1 MKTYFKRGLYLLVLA
16 LSYYQ
21 GFSQTDTLCGKKTYA
36 TVNLVYG
43 TSYNA
48 YSNGYAADL
57 TAAQPVVTTQNMINS
72 KYKVGIGVWSAWQL
86 PPSPPTLFVSQGDF
100 KDRIKL
106 TWEINPLSPR
116 PTGFVLY
123 RDGSFLAN
131 LDEDTKEYLDF
142 FAQAGEF
149 YQYSIAA
156 KNAYGQGSTNKAVGF
171 LYPNG
176 VVTGKITTTS
186 GNAVPGVEVRL
197 TPLTGNSMAFD
208 GISGQLCVSYN
219 SQYPNKFPTTAFTV
233 STYVKLPAGT
243 NTNNE
248 AGIIDWGSTLK
259 KNWWITTTTSAEGKG
274 FIFHIGN
281 GTSSDTLKYLIPVN
295 NSNLLGND
303 EKWHQITMMY
313 NGTTMS
319 VLVDGVFIGTKP
331 ASIVRESKQRM
342 TIGSKI
348 NSAYFKGL
356 VDDIRMYSRT
366 LTQTEVNE
374 TKNRSISK
382 NENGLVAYFKM
393 DEGLGNK
400 TFDTSILPTAAFIYG
415 GATFSTD
422 KPEVYNAGVSDETGY
437 YIIDGVN
444 YSTTENFRAS
454 PMKNFEF
461 NTALEFNAA
470 DKAYGNLTNFS
481 IPDTATIEV
490 LFHPFD
496 VKSRQTILSKEN
508 LFELYLN
515 NGELFLKINNGI
527 ATNLGVIKAQYY
539 LVSVVMNKTKGTAK
553 VYIDDTFKT
562 NISFTGN
569 AFWDNGKPWI
579 VATNDTTTNGKF
591 YTGLIDEVAIFKKY
605 LTLPE
610 IQLHS
615 TVGIPND
622 STRANL
628 FSYFDF
634 NEGTDTK
641 VYDYF
646 AVNANIGQ
654 PRIGNITRASWSN
667 NVRRRVSNPHEFEPN
682 VRVVNLNKSNTAI
695 GNIDFRDVSTVNLS
709 GTVRFANTFCFEDKV
724 EILVNGKSNV
734 PQISTDAKGKWSADF
749 EPGSSITLKPVYKD
763 HTFTPESI
771 QYRKLQAPRAGIVF
785 LDNTKRIISGQ
796 VAGGL
801 CKKSI
806 MPAGGRVVVKIA
818 TLDGCF
824 ERTDTILR
832 ADGKYIFKDLP
843 ARAFSVSV
851 VEHSNSVIKTYFQNK
866 GGQEVDLRDSASAI
880 VDFIYIA
887 PPQVE
892 ITGIATNTCGY
903 RIAGQLVENK
913 ITAKVF
919 EQYEGGVAGK
929 CYLKGFNLTID
940 DPSTGNFIDTTLI
953 SRDSVFTYVFKPKF
967 LNIVS
972 PYLQTVTFSTLVNG
986 SRAVGTTNFAVIGL
1000 KSTGKSFV
1008 ANTPEIPKFVLRD
1021 PPGDAS
1027 YSVLQKGSNICNTG
1041 STTIVNNSSGEAY
1054 AAPSIGGDQIVGLGV
1069 AIVFKNKATITAS
1082 GGGEQTWQSTT
1093 TNTTCLTTTQ
1103 TITTSPNDIVVGSKA
1118 GGDVYVGTSNAIT
1131 FGEAILLNFDKNSCQ
1146 FTNKAT
1152 IAIDKTELNTDFYY
1166 SENFIVT
1173 NLIPKLDSI
1182 ANNATVT
1189 QLQRDKARIGK
1200 GLWKSYIKKNR
1211 EDINK
1216 NEAASNVVIKTF
1228 DAGAVFDES
1237 IQADTT
1243 KGDNGSYEIAGW
1255 GKLAFDASFSTGV
1268 VGWEIGA
1275 SARFEDRTL
1284 TDSLIQATRS
1294 TVISYHLEDNDPG
1307 DNFLM
1312 KVHRKGKI
1320 WGTPIFEM
1328 IAGETSC
1335 PYELGTKP
1343 RSEPSLTTIDGTSKT
1358 NISANAKAV
1367 YTVNL
1372 GNFSPTKEPK
1382 VYDFSLVKESN
1393 PDGAIVKVNGLALT
1407 SLLPF
1412 SVEYGTNLPVVV
1424 TIERGPTKY
1433 NYSGIQIQL
1442 ESSCETDIAGQRP
1455 TGGGAYADS
1464 LYGKNVGDSLFAR
1477 RLTLNASFIEPCS
1490 PVDISSPS
1498 QDFVVT
1504 PATNNRVSITLN
1516 EYVKSDPNL
1525 DLIRLQYRPTGGD
1538 GSWINIS
1545 ETLPADL
1552 GNVFTLKEWNTT
1564 LLKDGSYEIRAIT
1577 QCKSV
1582 SLAPGISTIIKGTL
1596 ERQPPEVV
1604 GVPEPADGIWDP
1616 GDEIS
1621 ITFNK
1626 TINCD
1631 RVVVADV
1638 LGNNT
1643 IGLYDATTNALVAA
1657 TFSCVGNKI
1666 TIVPTIN
1673 PKDFEN
1679 RNFRVEI
1686 SGKDYDDAKIVLNP
1700 AYQRGA
1706 LRDKA
1711 GNMIPKTIKWE
1722 FAVNQNNL
1730 EWVGTD
1736 IIEVNTV
1743 FKPFSVKRQIRNR
1756 GGSIASFRM
1765 ENIPSWLTISPATGT
1780 LNSGQSADI
1789 TFTFQTDLLIGDYT
1803 ATPKLVGSKGEEPLG
1818 IDYRVRCAPP
1828 VYAVDNPAQFEGT
1841 MNMVIDLNIFGITS
1855 TDPSDIIVAKIG
1867 GQIRGVGNVA
1877 YYRNIPADKQRWLT
1891 FLTIYADAN
1900 DEGKPIEFTIWN
1912 GAKCNQYVEVEE
1924 TFTYQEGSLLGSPLA
1939 PQRISVRN
1947 LVKKCIPL
1955 NRGFNWVSFN
1965 LDLGAGKNSVTNVL
1979 KTLKT
1984 KEGAYI
1990 KSDNNFFAEYLS
2002 NGKWDALDSTIVPT
2016 KRYMIYVA
2024 AKDTVC
2030 IKGEP
2035 YQQAL
2040 YPITIKSGWNWIGY
2054 VPSTGMTV
2062 TQALA
2067 GLTPLNGNIIKSQTL
2082 FAQYVAG
2089 VGWIGNLNF
2098 MEPLKGYLLNISN
2111 GGKLTYPTP
2120 ITNAAPLKGDV
2131 NSFSEANLAQQALQE
2146 APMTF
2151 DFTQYNSTMNLI
2163 GKVNGIEI
2171 TADDELRAYIDGT
2184 LVGVNKS
2191 ILNGKSR
2198 LFFETIY
2205 HDDEQNVRFKLYK
2218 ADRGKEFELNRTVQF
2233 QAETLA
2239 GLVTEPIIFDIVS
2252 VNQSAVSIIIE
2263 DQVITQP
2270 NKIFPTVSIPGGV
2283 VESNANCTNYA
2294 FNTILPVGTT
2304 TKPTCEAQTFEGNMT
2319 AVIKVNYN
2327 ELSSFV
2333 SANDVLSFVNPTTG
2347 AVLGCAGFNADNK
2360 LFYATIG
2367 GSTTATEIPIDVMYY
2382 SDMMK
2387 KTFTLKSGMTYKYN
2401 SRLGNA
2407 LSPFNID
2414 VSPLQVSKNTSGI
2427 ITAVMQDTSW
2437 TGKYCVNVFAMN
2449 CSGYND
2455 GQTSFCFQRLKSGD
2469 CVDVIVRNI
2478 TESIDKTVQALS
2490 ISSKALINSGI
2501 TIEYKGGNLIELKPG
2516 FSTNANTVFKAQIG
2530 GCNNAQR

>member
-1 MKTYFKRGLYLLVLA
+1 MKTYFKRGLYLLVLMVNYCQ
-16 LSYYQ
+16 S
-21 GFSQTDTLCGKKTYA
+21 FSQSDTLCGIKTNA

-57 TAAQPVVTTQNMINS
+57 TAAQPIVTTQNMINS
-72 KYKVGIGVWSAWQL
+72 KYKLGVGVWSAWQL

-197 TPLTGNSMAFD
+197 TPLTGNSIAFD

-219 SQYPNKFPTTAFTV
+219 SQNPNKFPTTAFTI
-233 STYVKLPAGT
+233 SAFVKLPTGT
-243 NTNNE
+243 NTNNK

-281 GTSSDTLKYLIPVN
+281 GTGSDTLKYIIPVN

-319 VLVDGVFIGTKP
+319 VLVDGDFIGTKP
-331 ASIVRESKQRM
+331 ASIVGESKQRM

-356 VDDIRMYSRT
+356 IDDIRIYNRT

-382 NENGLVAYFKM
+382 SENGLVAYFKM

-400 TFDTSILPTAAFIYG
+400 TFDTSILPTSAFIYG
-415 GATFSTD
+415 GATFSAD
-422 KPEVYNAGVSDETGY
+422 KPEVYNAGISDETGY

-470 DKAYGNLTNFS
+470 DKPYGNLTNFS

-496 VKSRQTILSKEN
+496 IKSRQTILSKEN
-508 LFELYLN
+508 LFELFLN
-515 NGELFLKINNGI
+515 NEELFLKINNGI
-527 ATNLGVIKAQYY
+527 ATNLGNIKAKYY
-539 LVSVVMNKTKGTAK
+539 LVSVIMNKTKGTAK

-562 NISFTGN
+562 DISFTGN

-579 VATNDTTTNGKF
+579 LATNDTTTNGKF
-591 YTGLIDEVAIFKKY
+591 FTGLIDEVAIFKKY
-605 LTLPE
+605 LSLPE

-634 NEGTDTK
+634 NEGTDTEI
-641 VYDYF
+641 YDYF

-654 PRIGNITRASWSN
+654 PRIGKITRANWSN
-667 NVRRRVSNPHEFEPN
+667 NVKRKLSNPHEFEPN

-695 GNIDFRDVSTVNLS
+695 GNIDFRDVSTVNMS

-734 PQISTDAKGKWSADF
+734 PQIMTDAKGKWSADF
-749 EPGSSITLKPVYKD
+749 EPGSNITLKPVYKD

-771 QYRKLQAPRAGIVF
+771 QFRKLQAPRAGIVF
-785 LDNTKRIISGQ
+785 LDNTKRTISGQ

-806 MPAGGRVVVKIA
+806 MPVGGRMVVKVA

-824 ERTDTILR
+824 ERTDTIIR
-832 ADGKYIFKDLP
+832 TDGKYIFKDLP

-866 GGQEVDLRDSASAI
+866 GGQEVDLRDSASAT

-892 ITGIATNTCGY
+892 ITGITPNTCGY
-903 RIAGQLVENK
+903 QIAGQLVENK
-913 ITAKVF
+913 LITKVY

-929 CYLKGFNLTID
+929 CYLKGFRLNID
-940 DPSTGNFIDTTLI
+940 DPSTGNLIDTTI
-953 SRDSVFTYVFKPKF
+953 ASRDSVFTYLFKPKF

-972 PYLQTVTFSTLVNG
+972 PYLQTVTISTLING
-986 SRAVGTTNFAVIGL
+986 SSAVGTTNFAVIGL

-1008 ANTPEIPKFVLRD
+1008 ANTPELPKFVLRD

-1027 YSVLQKGSNICNTG
+1027 YAVLQKGSNLCTTYN
-1041 STTIVNNSSGEAY
+1041 TTIVNNLSGEAY
-1054 AAPSIGGDQIVGLGV
+1054 AAPSVGGDQIVGLGV
-1069 AIVFKNKATITAS
+1069 AIIFKNKATITAS
-1082 GGGEQTWQSTT
+1082 GGGDQTWSTT
-1093 TNTTCLTTTQ
+1093 ETNTTCLTTTQ

-1131 FGEAILLNFDKNSCQ
+1131 FGEAILLNFDKDSCK

-1152 IAIDKTELNTDFYY
+1152 ITIDKTELNTDFYY

-1182 ANNATVT
+1182 ASNPTVP
-1189 QLQRDKARIGK
+1189 QIQRDKARIGK

-1216 NEAASNVVIKTF
+1216 NEAASNVVVKSF
-1228 DAGAVFDES
+1228 DAGAIFEES

-1243 KGDNGSYEIAGW
+1243 RGDNTSYEVASW
-1255 GKLAFDASFSTGV
+1255 YQLALDVSFSTGV
-1268 VGWEIGA
+1268 IGWEAGA
-1275 SARFEDRTL
+1275 SIRNDDRTL
-1284 TDSLIQATRS
+1284 TDTLVATTRS
-1294 TVISYHLEDNDPG
+1294 TVITYHLEDNDPG

-1312 KVHRKGKI
+1312 KIHKKGKI

-1343 RSEPSLTTIDGTSKT
+1343 RSEPSLTTVDGTSKT
-1358 NISANAKAV
+1358 NVSANAQAV

-1407 SLLPF
+1407 GLLPF

-1433 NYSGIQIQL
+1433 NYTGIQIQL
-1442 ESSCETDIAGQRP
+1442 ESSCETDNAGLRP
-1455 TGGGAYADS
+1455 TGGGVYADS
-1464 LYGKNVGDSLFAR
+1464 LYGKNVTDSLFAR
-1477 RLTLNASFIEPCS
+1477 RLSLNASFIEPCS
-1490 PVDISSPS
+1490 PVDISSPL

-1504 PATNNRVSITLN
+1504 PATNNNVSITLN

-1525 DLIRLQYRPTGGD
+1525 ELIRLQYRPTGGD

-1564 LLKDGSYEIRAIT
+1564 LLKDGPYEIRAIT
-1577 QCKSV
+1577 QCQSV

-1604 GVPEPADGIWDP
+1604 GVPQPSDGIWDI

-1626 TINCD
+1626 TVNCD
-1631 RVVVADV
+1631 RLVVADV

-1657 TFSCVGNKI
+1657 TFSCVANKI
-1666 TIVPTIN
+1666 TVVPTIN

-1679 RNFRVEI
+1679 RTFRVEI

-1711 GNMIPKTIKWE
+1711 GNMIPETIKWE

-1743 FKPFSVKRQIRNR
+1743 LKPFSIKRQIRNR

-1765 ENIPSWLTISPATGT
+1765 ESVPSWLTVSPMTGT
-1780 LNSGQSADI
+1780 LNSGQVADI
-1789 TFTFQTDLLIGDYT
+1789 TLTFQQDLLIEDYLDT
-1803 ATPKLVGSKGEEPLG
+1803 LQLVGSQGIEPLL
-1818 IDYRVRCAPP
+1818 IDYKVRCPAPTW
-1828 VYAVDNPAQFEGT
+1828 AVDNPAQYEGS
-1841 MNMVIDLNIFGITS
+1841 MNMVVSLNIFGEDS
-1855 TDPSDIIVAKIG
+1855 KDPSDQIVAKIN

-1877 YYRNIPADKQRWLT
+1877 YYRNINKWLAFITVYGNADDIDK
-1891 FLTIYADAN
+1891 D
-1900 DEGKPIEFTIWN
+1900 IEFNVWDGN
-1912 GAKCNQYVEVEE
+1912 KCNTYAEILEQIK
-1924 TFTYQEGSLLGSPLA
+1924 YQEGELIGNPIT
-1939 PQRISVRN
+1939 PQPIHVLNLISKR
-1947 LVKKCIPL
+1947 IPL
-1955 NRGFNWVSFN
+1955 NKGWNWLSFN
-1965 LDLGAGKNSVTNVL
+1965 LDLGTGNNVVSKMLSSLKNKTGALIKDDALFSKYYGDPINDWKNSL
-1979 KTLKT
+1979 KN
-1984 KEGAYI
+1984 I
-1990 KSDNNFFAEYLS
+1990 
-2002 NGKWDALDSTIVPT
+2002 IPQ
-2016 KRYMIYVA
+2016 KRYMLFVA
-2024 AKDTVC
+2024 DKDTVTL
-2030 IKGEP
+2030 KGMP
-2035 YQQAL
+2035 FVPQNF
-2040 YPITIKSGWNWIGY
+2040 PIPVVQGWNWIGY
-2054 VPSTGMTV
+2054 VPTSGISV
-2062 TQALA
+2062 TQGLR
-2067 GLTPLNGNIIKSQTL
+2067 GLTPLNGDIIKSQTL

-2089 VGWIGNLNF
+2089 VGWVGNLSF
-2098 MEPLKGYLLNISN
+2098 LEPSKGYLLKISN
-2111 GGKLTYPTP
+2111 SGTLVYPDP
-2120 ITNAAPLKGDV
+2120 SVGNNS
-2131 NSFSEANLAQQALQE
+2131 NSFIDAALAVPESPVAFQ
-2146 APMTF
+2146 F
-2151 DFTQYNSTMNLI
+2151 SQYQSNMNII
-2163 GKVNGIEI
+2163 GRVEGINI
-2171 TADDELRAYIDGT
+2171 DPDDELRAYIDGK
-2184 LVGVNKS
+2184 LAGINKS
-2191 ILNGKSR
+2191 IVNAKDR
-2198 LFFETIY
+2198 LFFQTVY
-2205 HDDEQNVRFKLYK
+2205 HQDALNVSFKLYK
-2218 ADRGKEFELNRTVQF
+2218 ADRKKEYDLNKVITF
-2233 QAETLA
+2233 KADSLA
-2239 GLVTEPIIFDIVS
+2239 GLVENPVVFGLVANANQTVVINLTDQII
-2252 VNQSAVSIIIE
+2252 Q
-2263 DQVITQP
+2263 QP
-2270 NKIFPTVSIPGGV
+2270 NKIFPGISISAGLVSQ
-2283 VESNANCTNYA
+2283 SADCSTFA
-2294 FNTILPVGTT
+2294 FNSILPTGTET
-2304 TKPTCEAQTFEGNMT
+2304 TPAECVAQTGLEGNMVG
-2319 AVIKVNYN
+2319 VIKVKYN
-2327 ELSSFV
+2327 ERSTFASS
-2333 SANDVLSFVNPTTG
+2333 NDVLSFINPANG
-2347 AVLGCAGFNADNK
+2347 NVIGCGSFDADFNVFNYTVK
-2360 LFYATIG
+2360 G
-2367 GSTTATEIPIDVMYY
+2367 GTSSTETPVDVKYY
-2382 SDMMK
+2382 SSTMH
-2387 KTFTLKSGMTYKYN
+2387 KTFTIKSAFTYRNNKE
-2401 SRLGNA
+2401 LGDYITPFSIDFSA
-2407 LSPFNID
+2407 LT
-2414 VSPLQVSKNTSGI
+2414 VAANTEGI
-2427 ITAVMQDTSW
+2427 ITAVMKDTSW
-2437 TGKYCVNVFAMN
+2437 TGKYCVQAFAMN

-2455 GQTSFCFQRLKSGD
+2455 GQTTVCFQRMKAGD
-2469 CVDVIVRNI
+2469 CVEVIVRNA
-2478 TESIDKTVQALS
+2478 TETTDGLVKALS
-2490 ISSKALINSGI
+2490 ISSQVQINSGVKMQ
-2501 TIEYKGGNLIELKPG
+2501 YKAGNVIELKPG
-2516 FSTNANTVFKAQIG
+2516 FTTQPNTFFIGQIEGCAN
-2530 GCNNAQR
+2530 R

>member
-1 MKTYFKRGLYLLVLA
+1 MKTYLKRGLYVLVLA
-16 LSYYQ
+16 LSYCQ
-21 GFSQTDTLCGKKTYA
+21 SFSQSDTLCGKKTSA
-36 TVNLVYG
+36 TINLVYG

-57 TAAQPVVTTQNMINS
+57 TAAQPIVTTQNMINS
-72 KYKVGIGVWSAWQL
+72 KYKLGIGVWSAWQL

-197 TPLTGNSMAFD
+197 TPSTGNSMAFD

-219 SQYPNKFPTTAFTV
+219 SLYPNKFPTTAFTI
-233 STYVKLPAGT
+233 STYVKLPTGT
-243 NTNNE
+243 NTNDE
-248 AGIIDWGSTLK
+248 AGIIDWGSNLK
-259 KNWWITTTTSAEGKG
+259 KNWWITTTKSTEGKG

-281 GTSSDTLKYLIPVN
+281 GTGSDTLKYIIPVN
-295 NSNLLGND
+295 NSTLLGND

-319 VLVDGVFIGTKP
+319 VLVDGDFIGTKP
-331 ASIVRESKQRM
+331 ATIVRESKQRM

-356 VDDIRMYSRT
+356 VDDIRIYNRT

-382 NENGLVAYFKM
+382 TENGLVAYFKM

-400 TFDTSILPTAAFIYG
+400 TFDTSILPTSAFIYG

-422 KPEVYNAGVSDETGY
+422 KPEVYNAGISDETGY

-496 VKSRQTILSKEN
+496 IKSRQTILSKEN

-515 NGELFLKINNGI
+515 NEELFLKVNNGV
-527 ATNLGVIKAQYY
+527 ATNLGIIKAKYY
-539 LVSVVMNKTKGTAK
+539 LVSVVMNKTKGTGK

-569 AFWDNGKPWI
+569 TFWDNGKPWL
-579 VATNDTTTNGKF
+579 VATNDTTINGKF

-605 LTLPE
+605 LSLPE

-667 NVRRRVSNPHEFEPN
+667 NARRRLSNPHEFEPN

-695 GNIDFRDVSTVNLS
+695 GNIDFRDVSTVNMS

-734 PQISTDAKGKWSADF
+734 PQITTDAKGKWSADF
-749 EPGSSITLKPVYKD
+749 EPGSNITLKPVYKD

-771 QYRKLQAPRAGIVF
+771 QFRKLQVPRAGIVF
-785 LDNTKRIISGQ
+785 LDNTKRTISGQ

-806 MPAGGRVVVKIA
+806 VPAGGKMVVKVA

-824 ERTDTILR
+824 ERTDTIIR

-866 GGQEVDLRDSASAI
+866 GGQEVDLRDSASAK

-887 PPQVE
+887 SPQVE
-892 ITGIATNTCGY
+892 ITGITPNTCGY

-913 ITAKVF
+913 ITAKVY
-919 EQYEGGVAGK
+919 EQYEGGVSGK
-929 CYLKGFNLTID
+929 CYLKGFNLKID
-940 DPSTGNFIDTTLI
+940 DPSTGNLIDTTLM
-953 SRDSVFTYVFKPKF
+953 SRDSVFAYVFKPKF

-972 PYLQTVTFSTLVNG
+972 PYLQTVTISTLING

-1027 YSVLQKGSNICNTG
+1027 YAVLQKGSNACTTYN
-1041 STTIVNNSSGEAY
+1041 TTIINNLSGEAY

-1069 AIVFKNKATITAS
+1069 AIIFKNKATITAS
-1082 GGGEQTWQSTT
+1082 GGGDQTWSTT
-1093 TNTTCLTTTQ
+1093 ETNTTCLTTTQ

-1131 FGEAILLNFDKNSCQ
+1131 FGEAILLNFNKDSCK

-1152 IAIDKTELNTDFYY
+1152 ITIDKTELNTDFYY
-1166 SENFIVT
+1166 SENFIIT

-1182 ANNATVT
+1182 ASNTTVT

-1216 NEAASNVVIKTF
+1216 NEASSNVVVKSF
-1228 DAGAVFDES
+1228 DAGAIFEES

-1243 KGDNGSYEIAGW
+1243 RGDNSSYEVASW
-1255 GKLAFDASFSTGV
+1255 YQLALDVSFSTGV
-1268 VGWEIGA
+1268 IGWEAGA
-1275 SARFEDRTL
+1275 SIRNDDRTL
-1284 TDSLIQATRS
+1284 NDTLVTKTRS
-1294 TVISYHLEDNDPG
+1294 TVITYHLEDNDAG

-1312 KVHRKGKI
+1312 KIHKKGKI

-1343 RSEPSLTTIDGTSKT
+1343 RSEPSLTTVDGTSKT

-1393 PDGAIVKVNGLALT
+1393 PDGAIVKVNGIALT
-1407 SLLPF
+1407 GLLPF

-1433 NYSGIQIQL
+1433 NYTGIQIQL
-1442 ESSCETDIAGQRP
+1442 ESSCETDNAGQRP
-1455 TGGGAYADS
+1455 TGGGVYADS
-1464 LYGKNVGDSLFAR
+1464 LYGKNVADSLFAR
-1477 RLTLNASFIEPCS
+1477 RLSLSASFIEPCS
-1490 PVDISSPS
+1490 PVDISSPL

-1525 DLIRLQYRPTGGD
+1525 ELIRLQYRPTGGD

-1564 LLKDGSYEIRAIT
+1564 LLKDGPYEIRAIT

-1596 ERQPPEVV
+1596 ERHPPEVV
-1604 GVPEPADGIWDP
+1604 GVPQPADGIWDP

-1631 RVVVADV
+1631 RLVIADV

-1657 TFSCVGNKI
+1657 TFSCVANKI

-1679 RNFRVEI
+1679 RTFRVEI

-1736 IIEVNTV
+1736 VIETNEVL
-1743 FKPFSVKRQIRNR
+1743 KPFSVKRQIRNR

-1765 ENIPSWLTISPATGT
+1765 ESIPSWLTVTPSTGT
-1780 LNSGQSADI
+1780 LNPGQVADVTLI
-1789 TFTFQTDLLIGDYT
+1789 FQQDLLIGDYLDT
-1803 ATPKLVGSKGEEPLG
+1803 LNMVGSRGSEPLL
-1818 IDYRVRCAPP
+1818 IDYRVRCPQP
-1828 VYAVDNPAQFEGT
+1828 KYEVLNQEQYEGT
-1841 MNMVIDLNIFGITS
+1841 MNMVVDLSIFGISS
-1855 TDPSDIIVAKIG
+1855 TDPSDVIVAKIG
-1867 GQIRGVGNVA
+1867 GQIRGVGRVA
-1877 YYRNIPADKQRWLT
+1877 YFRNIPADKQRWLT
-1891 FLTIYADAN
+1891 FLTIYGN
-1900 DEGKPIEFTIWN
+1900 SGDEDKPVEFTIWDGN
-1912 GAKCNQYVEVEE
+1912 KCNEYVEILENY
-1924 TFTYQEGSLLGSPLA
+1924 TYRDGSLVGSPLV
-1939 PQRISVRN
+1939 PTPVSVLN

-1965 LDLGAGKNSVTNVL
+1965 LNLGTGRNTVSNMLSSLKN
-1979 KTLKT
+1979 KT
-1984 KEGAYI
+1984 GAYI
-1990 KSDNNFFAEYLS
+1990 KTDNSFAEYLP
-2002 NGKWDALDSTIVPT
+2002 NYGWDALDTLIYPT
-2016 KRYMIYVA
+2016 KRYMVFVLA
-2024 AKDTVC
+2024 RDTVC
-2030 IKGEP
+2030 IKGTP
-2035 YQQAL
+2035 YEARS
-2040 YPITIKSGWNWIGY
+2040 YPIAIKNSWNWIGY

-2062 TQALA
+2062 TQALK
-2067 GLTPLNGNIIKSQTL
+2067 GLTPLNGDIIKSQTL
-2082 FAQYVAG
+2082 FAQFVAG
-2089 VGWIGNLNF
+2089 VGWIGNLSF
-2098 MEPLKGYLLNISN
+2098 LEPLKGYLLKISN
-2111 GGKLTYPTP
+2111 AGTLTYPT
-2120 ITNAAPLKGDV
+2120 TNSLSSGLIGTTDLLEKEAARGLQLQ
-2131 NSFSEANLAQQALQE
+2131 SLQE
-2146 APMTF
+2146 SAMTF
-2151 DFTQYNSTMNLI
+2151 DFTQYEQTMNLI
-2163 GKVNGIEI
+2163 GKVNGMEI
-2171 TADDELRAYIDGT
+2171 DDEDELRAYIDGVLVGTNKAIVDKKERLFFQTIYYQDEQNIKFKLFKADRNKEFSLDKSVVFKSET
-2184 LVGVNKS
+2184 LVGLVENPVVFNV
-2191 ILNGKSR
+2191 ITT
-2198 LFFETIY
+2198 LFPPVTIKV
-2205 HDDEQNVRFKLYK
+2205 E
-2218 ADRGKEFELNRTVQF
+2218 
-2233 QAETLA
+2233 
-2239 GLVTEPIIFDIVS
+2239 DIVIKHP
-2252 VNQSAVSIIIE
+2252 VAV
-2263 DQVITQP
+2263 
-2270 NKIFPTVSIPGGV
+2270 FPTISIPANI
-2283 VESNANCTNYA
+2283 VESNANCSSYSVS
-2294 FNTILPVGTT
+2294 TILPLGTE
-2304 TKPTCEAQTFEGNMT
+2304 TKPTCSAPTMEANMST
-2319 AVIKVNYN
+2319 VIKIRFN
-2327 ELSSFV
+2327 ERTGFV
-2333 SANDVLSFVNPTTG
+2333 SDNDVLTFINPSTN
-2347 AVLGCAGFNADNK
+2347 AVLGCATFNSSNK
-2360 LFYATIG
+2360 LFYGTIAGPTGSATF
-2367 GSTTATEIPIDVMYY
+2367 PVDVKYF
-2382 SDMMK
+2382 SNTMK
-2387 KTFTLKSGMTYKYN
+2387 KSFTLKSAVTYKVN
-2401 SRLGNA
+2401 DRLGNA
-2407 LSPFNID
+2407 VTSYELNIAPLSVTILNG
-2414 VSPLQVSKNTSGI
+2414 VV
-2427 ITAVMQDTSW
+2427 TAAMRDTSW
-2437 TGKYCVNVFAMN
+2437 TGSYGVNVFALD
-2449 CSGYND
+2449 CSGYSD
-2455 GQTSFCFQRLKSGD
+2455 GQATFNFYRLKSGD
-2469 CVDVIVRNI
+2469 CIEVIDRKITDVENKDIQAVKITSQATINAGFNI
-2478 TESIDKTVQALS
+2478 NYQ
-2490 ISSKALINSGI
+2490 
-2501 TIEYKGGNLIELKPG
+2501 GGNVIELKPG
-2516 FSTNANTVFKAQIG
+2516 FDAKSGAIFTGKIE
-2530 GCNNAQR
+2530 GCNNK